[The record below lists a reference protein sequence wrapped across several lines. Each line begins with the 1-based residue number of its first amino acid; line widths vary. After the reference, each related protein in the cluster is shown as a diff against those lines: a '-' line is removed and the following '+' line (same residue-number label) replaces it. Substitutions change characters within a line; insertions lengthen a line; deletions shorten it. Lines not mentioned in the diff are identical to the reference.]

1 MQICEYFF
9 ENACYSVTKY
19 YLCKQNNKRSLL
31 GRKQRHQVVRSFP
44 NRYLFS
50 FTNKVTSLF
59 PISCILEIIFNSKT
73 AAFNEQNN
81 RFYNALTIRELS
93 SNYAYERYIH
103 LYHFLFAQRITYYSY
118 TLLV

>member
-1 MQICEYFF
+1 MMRVFRFNLVKII
-9 ENACYSVTKY
+9 
-19 YLCKQNNKRSLL
+19 LL
-31 GRKQRHQVVRSFP
+31 KSDNCALTLRKW
-44 NRYLFS
+44 LFCVA
-50 FTNKVTSLF
+50 KPMLL
-59 PISCILEIIFNSKT
+59 PCKT

-93 SNYAYERYIH
+93 SNYAYERYLH

>member
-1 MQICEYFF
+1 MMRVFRFNLVKII
-9 ENACYSVTKY
+9 
-19 YLCKQNNKRSLL
+19 LL
-31 GRKQRHQVVRSFP
+31 KSDNCALTLRKW
-44 NRYLFS
+44 LFCVA
-50 FTNKVTSLF
+50 KPMLL
-59 PISCILEIIFNSKT
+59 PCKT

-93 SNYAYERYIH
+93 SNYAYGRYLH